1 MKLTSS
7 ITDLLHHF
15 MTALKGVVPLSVTH
29 DEPTLVKEPYDHQHF
44 SVSIGM
50 TGDVQGRFVIDGNEK
65 NFQSLAASMFGMPLT
80 GEMLESFA
88 GELGNM
94 IVGNLATSIAH
105 SGHNV
110 DITTPTVMTGKAG
123 IIGNNPVI
131 QLPLTVKDAGRFN
144 VLLVTVP

>member
-1 MKLTSS
+1 MTLTSS
-7 ITDLLHHF
+7 ITDLFHHF
-15 MTALKGVVPLSVTH
+15 ITALKGVVPLSVSY
-29 DEPTLVKEPYDHQHF
+29 DEPTLLEEPYKPQHF
-44 SVSIGM
+44 CVSIGM
-50 TGDVQGRFVIDGNEK
+50 TGDVQGTFVIDGMEK

-94 IVGNLATSIAH
+94 IVGNLATAIAK

-110 DITTPTVMTGKAG
+110 DITTPTVMTGEAG
-123 IIGNNPVI
+123 LTRNDRVI
-131 QLPLTVKDAGRFN
+131 QLPLTVKDAGRFH

>member
-1 MKLTSS
+1 MTLTSS

-15 MTALKGVVPLSVTH
+15 MTALKSVVPLSVTH
-29 DEPTLVKEPYDHQHF
+29 DEPTLLITPYEHQHF
-44 SVSIGM
+44 TVSIGM
-50 TGDVQGRFVIDGNEK
+50 TGDVQGRFVINGTEK
-65 NFQSLAASMFGMPLT
+65 NFQSLAAFMFGMPLT

-94 IVGNLATSIAH
+94 IVGNLATAIAS

-110 DITTPTVMTGKAG
+110 DITTPTVMTGEAS
-123 IIGNNPVI
+123 IIGNNRVI
-131 QLPLTVKDAGRFN
+131 QLPLTVKDAGRFH